1 MSGKPCA
8 QRKVG
13 ICPGPEST
21 KCSEGWLRHP
31 IAWLLCPP
39 TPAPHLETAG
49 ELGAAFRGPK
59 GSLRVS
65 LVRHIKAV

>member
-1 MSGKPCA
+1 MSGKPLA

-21 KCSEGWLRHP
+21 KHSDCWLHYP
-31 IAWLLCPP
+31 IAWLLYPP

-49 ELGAAFRGPK
+49 E
-59 GSLRVS
+59 
-65 LVRHIKAV
+65 